1 VRLTGQRGIE
11 HLEAT
16 GLFEG
21 LVVSNPPRLRPRS
34 RLGVGSSVVAHV
46 LGMAGLIVLPILAS
60 EELPAAHG
68 QEERPVVFATV
79 TILPPP
85 EPVAAKPLAPVAP
98 RPVPT
103 TPLFQKV
110 EFTMPVKEPDEIK
123 PEPPPLPV
131 DIEMPT
137 AADVAYENLA
147 EIHDQLVRDPDVA
160 PRLIKKTDP
169 QFPEQAARAV
179 QQGKLTVRIEI
190 LVDATGRVVKARV
203 LEDVPLLS
211 DAALKCVKEWQFE
224 PARKRGRP
232 VPTIVSVAVNFG
244 VETH

>member
-1 VRLTGQRGIE
+1 VRLTGQLGIE

-34 RLGVGSSVVAHV
+34 RLGVGSSVVAHAV
-46 LGMAGLIVLPILAS
+46 GVAGLVVLPILAS

-68 QEERPVVFATV
+68 QEPRPVVFATI

-85 EPVAAKPLAPVAP
+85 EPVAPRPLAPVAP
-98 RPVPT
+98 RPAVT
-103 TPLFQKV
+103 TPVFQKV
-110 EFTMPVKEPDEIK
+110 EFTAPVNEPDEIK

-137 AADVAYENLA
+137 AADLAYESLA
-147 EIHDQLVRDPDVA
+147 EIHDQLVRDPDVP

-179 QQGKLTVRIEI
+179 QQGKMTIRIEI
-190 LVDATGRVVKARV
+190 LVGATGKIVKSRALDV
-203 LEDVPLLS
+203 VPLLS
-211 DAALKCVKEWQFE
+211 EAALKCVQEWQFE
-224 PARKRGRP
+224 PAKKRGRP